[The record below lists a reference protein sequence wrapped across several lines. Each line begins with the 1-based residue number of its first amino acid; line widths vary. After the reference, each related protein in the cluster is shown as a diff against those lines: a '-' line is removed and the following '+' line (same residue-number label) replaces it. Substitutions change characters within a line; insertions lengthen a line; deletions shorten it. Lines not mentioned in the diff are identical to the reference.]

1 MYVLDV
7 SSLLDRIGILL
18 DPIHYF
24 FNSISCFLSFWL
36 LRKFLVQAAT
46 KATAGI
52 EARAVGTLDN
62 RGFTVSSMK
71 NRLLATEHGHLSI
84 ET

>member
-1 MYVLDV
+1 L
-7 SSLLDRIGILL
+7 
-18 DPIHYF
+18 
-24 FNSISCFLSFWL
+24 
-36 LRKFLVQAAT
+36 
-46 KATAGI
+46 
-52 EARAVGTLDN
+52 EN